1 MKLLLIGVQGAYTAT
16 GVDHFPEVTRFL
28 KQAAIAQIEEL
39 TPDLQASYQWG
50 DNEHPRD
57 LQLGYDRVTLLGML
71 AGFTQNDP
79 QVGPYVNR
87 LVSDLVAKY
96 GATGW
101 GSAEPYARL
110 FFFYNPYAP
119 QADWRTAV
127 PAIHYASGVGRLD
140 VHTGWAASDSY
151 FGAHMASHTGV
162 DHDVGYFGDF
172 QIYRK
177 GEWGITRPIGYG
189 GPAVMGEGANSMVIA
204 GLSSMAT
211 RGPVAEAGAADGSWA
226 YIVGTTGGQY
236 YTQPY
241 WDPPPTFLY
250 EWTRSI
256 FYLPSADKKSD
267 TIITFYRVDAD
278 DPQNL
283 PSLDRYQANDLAA
296 ITSAPALKQWII
308 HTPVAPILTPDAIS
322 WTTAGG
328 QVVRVSTLEP
338 LNQTRTIYDENQLWP
353 SSQYWSF
360 VDSEKHYQ
368 VRIVPTTEQRWD
380 TFLNVVQVSDPG
392 TALNNVG
399 VQSTGGEAHG
409 VLVQRGGLPDSLV
422 MFGAQEAGRV
432 MSTGYTVN
440 WTAGSSSTQL
450 YLMDLDPTKSWS
462 VRING
467 GTAVPLSVTPEGIGQ
482 LTVAGTG
489 AQSLQLIAG

>member
-1 MKLLLIGVQGAYTAT
+1 M
-16 GVDHFPEVTRFL
+16 
-28 KQAAIAQIEEL
+28 
-39 TPDLQASYQWG
+39 
-50 DNEHPRD
+50 
-57 LQLGYDRVTLLGML
+57 
-71 AGFTQNDP
+71 
-79 QVGPYVNR
+79 
-87 LVSDLVAKY
+87 
-96 GATGW
+96 
-101 GSAEPYARL
+101 
-110 FFFYNPYAP
+110 
-119 QADWRTAV
+119 
-127 PAIHYASGVGRLD
+127 
-140 VHTGWAASDSY
+140 
-151 FGAHMASHTGV
+151 
-162 DHDVGYFGDF
+162 
-172 QIYRK
+172 
-177 GEWGITRPIGYG
+177 
-189 GPAVMGEGANSMVIA
+189 
-204 GLSSMAT
+204 
-211 RGPVAEAGAADGSWA
+211 
-226 YIVGTTGGQY
+226 
-236 YTQPY
+236 
-241 WDPPPTFLY
+241 
-250 EWTRSI
+250 
-256 FYLPSADKKSD
+256 
-267 TIITFYRVDAD
+267 
-278 DPQNL
+278 
-283 PSLDRYQANDLAA
+283 AA